1 MSNIIWGFIQSIYG
15 ILLHYVWVIPWEA
28 CIFSFLFFSFME
40 VNRGKVDVGER
51 EELGEELGEVGQET
65 VVGMSNVREELKFY
79 NMN

>member
-1 MSNIIWGFIQSIYG
+1 
-15 ILLHYVWVIPWEA
+15 
-28 CIFSFLFFSFME
+28 ME

-51 EELGEELGEVGQET
+51 EELGEELEGEVGKET